1 MSLLTITPA
10 HCNHW
15 LPGFVYSD
23 MKIETIIEL
32 AEAYNKTYSMLK
44 SDFEC
49 KQEQT
54 SKRAL
59 ETNSEVTY
67 TLPLY
72 EGDDVSIIHIKAAP
86 GIKRRFSLYKIQRH
100 DKQFSVLG
108 WSDRD
113 QSYLYFTDHF
123 FMRYAQRLALPSK
136 SMIEVVKHFVIH
148 EPAFTFDKP
157 HGDDDDLEDV
167 VAAFDFGWVAC
178 NKSVKRFMSFKT
190 FIPDK
195 ILSSKKRKIVKEL
208 RRQLLAA

>member
-1 MSLLTITPA
+1 M
-10 HCNHW
+10 
-15 LPGFVYSD
+15 
-23 MKIETIIEL
+23 EIIVKL

-54 SKRAL
+54 SQRAL
-59 ETNSEVTY
+59 ETNSEVIY

-86 GIKRRFSLYKIQRH
+86 GMKRRFSLYKIWRKGRQY
-100 DKQFSVLG
+100 SVLG

-123 FMRYAQRLALPSK
+123 FKRYAQRLRLPSIG
-136 SMIEVVKHFVIH
+136 MIDVVKHFVIH

-157 HGDDDDLEDV
+157 QGDNVDLHNV
-167 VAAFDFGWVAC
+167 IAAFDFGWVAC
-178 NKSVKRFMSFKT
+178 DKSVKRFISFKT
-190 FIPDK
+190 FIADRTLK
-195 ILSSKKRKIVKEL
+195 GVKRKKVNEL
-208 RRQLLAA
+208 RNQLMAA